1 MPTAGFDRNLG
12 ASPIRADRP
21 VGDNPRDGETFAAMR
36 AQIDQLTDIHASAV
50 VDWEAVTRLGTQI
63 LNEEGKDLSV
73 GAWLTLALLHTR
85 ALAGLADGVHVL
97 RDLVATYW
105 DEMSPPAARL
115 RGRRNQIQWLLDQLS
130 ERIQDPQ
137 AEFAALT
144 PDVHSELLADW
155 EALDAAWQQHDDEA
169 PAFYGLRAALTN
181 LPVER
186 PAEAAPATPPTGAAA
201 GAPAAAS
208 ATAMVAPA
216 AAPVAGS
223 DPEAVAEAGLAGLRP
238 LIDWYLQEHPTLPLL
253 YRLNRIC
260 AWATLEQAP
269 PVQNGATR
277 LPPPPDQV
285 MVGFEKIAQGG
296 DPEAVIHF
304 AESRLIGHRYWL
316 DLNRASHAALS
327 RLGAKDAALA
337 VAFETGR
344 LLARLPQLAQ
354 MKFNDGR
361 PFADP
366 DTQAWLEALGGET
379 PRAAGSADPVAELA
393 AAADADAV
401 AGKLNEALDNLQA
414 AARHAGSQRDNFRL
428 RLAQCALLQR
438 FDARADMRP
447 LLATLI
453 EELDAHRLA
462 TWEPDLARQA
472 LKLAATVELRYGAP
486 GAGPNES
493 MLARLASLDLRAAWQ
508 LSQSTTAAA

>member
-1 MPTAGFDRNLG
+1 VSTEEFDRNLG
-12 ASPIRADRP
+12 ASPVRADHP
-21 VGDNPRDGETFAAMR
+21 AGDDPRDGEAYAAMR
-36 AQIDQLTDIHASAV
+36 GQIDQLTDIHASGV
-50 VDWEAVTRLGTQI
+50 VDWNAVARLGAQI
-63 LNEEGKDLSV
+63 LKDEGKDLSA
-73 GAWLTLALLHTR
+73 GAWLALALLHTR

-115 RGRRNQIQWLLDQLS
+115 RGRRNQMQWLLDQLG
-130 ERIQDPQ
+130 EIIQDPQ
-137 AEFAALT
+137 AEFAPLQ

-155 EALDAAWQQHDDEA
+155 EVLDAAWQQHDGEA

-186 PAEAAPATPPTGAAA
+186 PAEPAPEAPAPGGLPGAAI
-201 GAPAAAS
+201 
-208 ATAMVAPA
+208 TA
-216 AAPVAGS
+216 AAPVASAAAPAAGS
-223 DPEAVAEAGLAGLRP
+223 DPEAVAEAGLASLRP

-253 YRLNRIC
+253 FRLNRIC
-260 AWATLEQAP
+260 AWAALEQAP
-269 PVQNGATR
+269 PAQNGATR
-277 LPPPPDQV
+277 LPPPPDQA

-296 DPEAVIHF
+296 DPQAVIHF

-327 RLGAKDAALA
+327 RLGAKDAAMA

-344 LLARLPQLAQ
+344 LLARLPQLAD
-354 MKFNDGR
+354 MKFSDGR

-366 DTQAWLEALGGET
+366 DTQAWLQALGGDA
-379 PRAAGSADPVAELA
+379 PRAAGGADPVAELA

-428 RLAQCALLQR
+428 RLAQCSLLQR

-472 LKLAATVELRYGAP
+472 LKLAAAVELRYGAS

-508 LSQSTTAAA
+508 LSQSTAAA